1 MKNIKNNPKRLFNHF
16 SFILFVVGITLF
28 NTNLIAQE
36 NGELPPMIDKN
47 TTLTPNNYVIKRNVF
62 IKSGVTLT
70 IPKGCNLLLGPD
82 VTIIVAG
89 NVRIEGDVKDF
100 NIITSL
106 DDDNPGNGF
115 VIKDFGSGYS
125 NFEYVKFK
133 SLKKPIY
140 VQKNWF
146 RDSLTISNCQF
157 KNLTKHDV
165 SLEFQDVDQV
175 QALRTC
181 SIKINNNTFSNNS
194 GGILITNIANDYL
207 KYSITNNVISRN
219 EYTGRE
225 SNGIFSSPLF
235 INYNSAPSINL
246 PVISGNSICYNYS
259 SMVFRD
265 TVDFFPVN
273 ITALGSAEA
282 LDLSGNYFGEK
293 SSEELARA
301 FDQITANQRAPFVY
315 FNNLLKKPE
324 ADLNGHIYKIN
335 VNNLPIG
342 EDEPYKQWKDG
353 VKEFTLFNNKPI
365 LPGNQFYVAYHF
377 LENDTLY
384 IKYLEHKLTF
394 KDDGKTAS
402 VELLDKIQKRMPNGY
417 FMIDG
422 LFDSNLFEVPSVS
435 IGKKTFVNGNREL
448 FLLYQNLDAIP
459 KIITTS
465 DFVVSDKNDLD
476 KLNKS
481 NNPLDTNFFKFKPY
495 KEFEVFS
502 GSSLYFG
509 DLAANGLK
517 FYPANARPALGLR
530 EGWHFKERLKL
541 ELRQDFIILVGDDN
555 SNSTVGKSRGTG
567 FARNLNVR
575 TTVVDFAALLEW
587 DLFKIA
593 GPKYII
599 PSIFLGIQGY
609 YYKPMGK
616 LDGQYYDL
624 RSIGTEGQTLN
635 GTTNTYAKFD
645 FGVPFGI
652 KICKELNTKT
662 SVAFSYTQ
670 VKLFTD
676 YLDDVSVG
684 LYPNAEELKKANPDL
699 GQKAVSLSNPG
710 NQTGRRSVSADN
722 DGYAY
727 YGLSLIFNLR

>member
-1 MKNIKNNPKRLFNHF
+1 MKSINNNPKSLFKPI
-16 SFILFVVGITLF
+16 SFVILLACLTIF
-28 NTNLIAQE
+28 NFNLKAQDA
-36 NGELPPMIDKN
+36 GELLPLVNKN
-47 TTLTPNNYVIKRNVF
+47 TTLLPNNYIIKRNIY

-82 VTIIVAG
+82 VSIIVAG
-89 NVRIEGDVKDF
+89 NIQIEGDVKEF

-115 VIKDFGSGYS
+115 IIKDFGTGYS
-125 NFEYVKFK
+125 KFDYVKFK

-146 RDSLTISNCQF
+146 RDSLIIENCQF

-175 QALRTC
+175 QANSTC
-181 SIKINNNTFSNNS
+181 SVTLNNNTFSNNS

-207 KYSITNNVISRN
+207 KYSIINNVISRN

-235 INYNSAPSINL
+235 INYNSTPKKNI

-265 TVDFFPVN
+265 TVEFFSVN
-273 ITALGSAEA
+273 ITSVGSAEA

-301 FDQITANQRAPFVY
+301 FDQITANQNAPFVY
-315 FNNLLKKPE
+315 FNNLLKTPE
-324 ADLNGHIYKIN
+324 ANLNGHIYKTN

-353 VKEFTLFNNKPI
+353 IKEFTLFSNKPI
-365 LPGNQFYVAYHF
+365 LPGNQFYVAYYF
-377 LENDTLY
+377 FENDTVY
-384 IKYLEHKLTF
+384 IKYLEHKLQLT
-394 KDDGKTAS
+394 DDGKTAKI
-402 VELLDKIQKRMPNGY
+402 ELLDKIQKRLPNGY
-417 FMIDG
+417 FVIDG
-422 LFDSNLFEVPSVS
+422 LFDNNLFEVPSIT
-435 IGKKTFVNGNREL
+435 IGKKTFVNNNREL
-448 FLLYQNLDAIP
+448 FLLYRSLDELP
-459 KIITTS
+459 KIITTT
-465 DFVVSDKNDLD
+465 DFIVSDTNILD
-476 KLNKS
+476 KINKS
-481 NNPLDTNFFKFKPY
+481 KNPLDSNYFEFKPY

-502 GSSLYFG
+502 GSTLYFG
-509 DLAANGLK
+509 DLAQSGLK

-530 EGWHFKERLKL
+530 EGWHFKERFKI
-541 ELRQDFIILVGDDN
+541 ELRQDFVILVGDDN
-555 SNSTVGKSRGTG
+555 PNSTVGKSRGTG
-567 FARNLNVR
+567 YARNLNVR

-593 GPKYII
+593 GPKYVI
-599 PSIFLGIQGY
+599 PSIFAGIQGY

-635 GTTNTYAKFD
+635 GAKNAYAKFD
-645 FGVPFGI
+645 FGVPMGI
-652 KICKELNTKT
+652 KIRKELNTTT
-662 SVAFSYTQ
+662 SVALSYTY

-684 LYPNAEELKKANPDL
+684 YYPEAEELKNANPDL
-699 GQKAVSLSNPG
+699 GQKAVTLSNPG
-710 NQTGRRSVSADN
+710 NQTGRRSVSAEN

-727 YGLSLIFNLR
+727 FGLSLIFHLR